1 LTLSVEQKIIDLL
14 IEIRLQLEVDF
25 VGLAMAA
32 ENEDGDVVIKWKY
45 VSNNRNNR
53 YQKIVLQ
60 VGKGIAGIVWKTARP
75 YVIEDAKKDIQETKD
90 FPLTITEQLVSM
102 AAIPLL
108 HGQEVQAVLL
118 GGFRKKKKLNQTF
131 INELI
136 SICTEINPLLDELRG

>member
-1 LTLSVEQKIIDLL
+1 MTLSVEQKITDLL

-32 ENEDGDVVIKWKY
+32 ENADGEVVIKWKY

-108 HGQEVQAVLL
+108 NGHEVQAVLL
-118 GGFRKKKKLNQTF
+118 GGFRKKKKLNQEF
-131 INELI
+131 IDQLI
-136 SICTEINPLLDELRG
+136 SLCTEINPLLLEVRG

>member
-1 LTLSVEQKIIDLL
+1 MTVSLEQKITDLL

-32 ENEDGDVVIKWKY
+32 ENGDGEIVIKWKY

-75 YVIEDAKKDIQETKD
+75 YVVEDAKKDIQETKD

-108 HGQEVQAVLL
+108 NGHEVQAVLL
-118 GGFRKKKKLNQTF
+118 GGFRKKKKLNQEF
-131 INELI
+131 IDQLI
-136 SICTEINPLLDELRG
+136 SLCTEINPLLLEVRG

>member
-1 LTLSVEQKIIDLL
+1 MTLSLEQKITDLL

-32 ENEDGDVVIKWKY
+32 ENADGEIVIKWKY

-75 YVIEDAKKDIQETKD
+75 YVVEDAKKDIQEAKD

-108 HGQEVQAVLL
+108 NGHEVQAVLL
-118 GGFRKKKKLNQTF
+118 GGFRKKKKLNQEF
-131 INELI
+131 IDQLI
-136 SICTEINPLLDELRG
+136 SLCTEINPLLLEVRG

>member
-1 LTLSVEQKIIDLL
+1 MEQKIIDLL

-53 YQKIVLQ
+53 YQ
-60 VGKGIAGIVWKTARP
+60 VGKGIACIVWKTARP

-108 HGQEVQAVLL
+108 HGHEVQAVLL
-118 GGFRKKKKLNQTF
+118 GGFRKRKTINQPF
-131 INELI
+131 IDELI
-136 SICTEINPLLDELRG
+136 SICTEINPLIDELRG

>member
-1 LTLSVEQKIIDLL
+1 LTLNVEQKITDLL

-32 ENEDGDVVIKWKY
+32 DNEDGDVVIKWKY

-108 HGQEVQAVLL
+108 HGDEVQAVLL
-118 GGFRKKKKLNQTF
+118 GGFRKKKTINQPF
-131 INELI
+131 IDELI
-136 SICTEINPLLDELRG
+136 SICTEINPLIDELRG

>member
-1 LTLSVEQKIIDLL
+1 
-14 IEIRLQLEVDF
+14 
-25 VGLAMAA
+25 M
-32 ENEDGDVVIKWKY
+32 
-45 VSNNRNNR
+45 
-53 YQKIVLQ
+53 
-60 VGKGIAGIVWKTARP
+60 
-75 YVIEDAKKDIQETKD
+75 IEDAKKDIQETKD

>member
-1 LTLSVEQKIIDLL
+1 MTVSLEQKITDLL

-25 VGLAMAA
+25 VGLAMSA
-32 ENEDGDVVIKWKY
+32 ENADGEIVIKWKY

-75 YVIEDAKKDIQETKD
+75 YVVEDAKKDIQETKD

-108 HGQEVQAVLL
+108 NGHEVQAVLL
-118 GGFRKKKKLNQTF
+118 GGFRKKKKLNQEF
-131 INELI
+131 IDQLI
-136 SICTEINPLLDELRG
+136 SLCAEINPLLLEVRG

>member
-1 LTLSVEQKIIDLL
+1 MTLSVEQKITDLL

-32 ENEDGDVVIKWKY
+32 ENADGEIVIKWKY

-108 HGQEVQAVLL
+108 NGHEVQAVLL
-118 GGFRKKKKLNQTF
+118 GGFRKKKKLNQEF
-131 INELI
+131 IDQLI
-136 SICTEINPLLDELRG
+136 SLCTEINPLLLEVRG